1 MGGEKLSKYQER
13 KAALAA
19 LERMHTPADTDA
31 QSRRLG
37 VKVLR
42 PPPTRAP
49 EPPRLTAGAA
59 ELAREIRR
67 GTYTPREGAFFE
79 AAKRGTL

>member
-1 MGGEKLSKYQER
+1 M
-13 KAALAA
+13 AIA
-19 LERMHTPADTDA
+19 PAEGDA
-31 QSRRLG
+31 YARRHGLRP
-37 VKVLR
+37 LR
-42 PPPTRAP
+42 PPPMRAALA
-49 EPPRLTAGAA
+49 PRLTAGAA